1 MRDAGTV
8 GQTSSTRTT
17 RSRVPTMA
25 LWALQTLLAIMFAMA
40 GLAKVFGD
48 TRTGTTFALTKNRLA
63 PNFESAEHV
72 TEIVTKAVA
81 DS

>member
-1 MRDAGTV
+1 
-8 GQTSSTRTT
+8 
-17 RSRVPTMA
+17 
-25 LWALQTLLAIMFAMA
+25 MFAMA

-48 TRTGTTFALTKNRLA
+48 TRTGTTFALTKNRS
-63 PNFESAEHV
+63 PPTESAEHV

>member
-17 RSRVPTMA
+17 RRRVPTMA

-48 TRTGTTFALTKNRLA
+48 TRTGTTFALTKIRLA
-63 PNFESAEHV
+63 PNLDSAEHV
-72 TEIVTKAVA
+72 TEIVRKAVA